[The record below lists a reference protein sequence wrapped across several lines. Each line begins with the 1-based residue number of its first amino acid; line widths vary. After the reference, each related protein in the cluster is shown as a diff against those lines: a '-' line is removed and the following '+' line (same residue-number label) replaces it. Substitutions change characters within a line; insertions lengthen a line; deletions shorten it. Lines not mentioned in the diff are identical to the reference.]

1 MNRNVIAP
9 IRLFPRARRAS
20 PKKSPVVVPG
30 RKKLSV
36 RKPTKSPKKSP
47 KKSMRKS
54 PKKSLKRSLKRLRK
68 SPKKIRKS
76 VRFVF

>member
-36 RKPTKSPKKSP
+36 RKPMKSP

-54 PKKSLKRSLKRLRK
+54 PKKSMRRSPKKSLKRLRK